1 MRNAH
6 TRIPGGGGY
15 QVADGVYCCGDH
27 RGTATLNGAIAS
39 GRAAAR
45 AVVAASKTA

>member
-1 MRNAH
+1 MH
-6 TRIPGGGGY
+6 THAYPRGEG